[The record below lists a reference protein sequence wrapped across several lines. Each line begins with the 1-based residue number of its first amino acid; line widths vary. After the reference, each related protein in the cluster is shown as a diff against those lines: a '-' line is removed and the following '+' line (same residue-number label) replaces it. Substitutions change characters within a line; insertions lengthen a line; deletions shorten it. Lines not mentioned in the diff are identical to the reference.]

1 MPAGARRVDNND
13 GSNRVLRF
21 VRLACVPIVSFACV
35 SSANAE
41 TMRLT
46 GRWQQ
51 TVSNAGQCDTC
62 QITVQREGPILRVT
76 SNNGWFAVIDDG
88 KTKNSLSGVGHW
100 KPGYGGPYGGKP
112 FSISF
117 TLTSGQLYMHM
128 AVPADNGAA
137 HLIKAIFEKLPVED
151 PAPSNDKIK
160 A

>member
-1 MPAGARRVDNND
+1 VRFERERGDNALNGA
-13 GSNRVLRF
+13 
-21 VRLACVPIVSFACV
+21 LATDCFECWAVY
-35 SSANAE
+35 
-41 TMRLT
+41 
-46 GRWQQ
+46 
-51 TVSNAGQCDTC
+51 
-62 QITVQREGPILRVT
+62 
-76 SNNGWFAVIDDG
+76 GWFAVIDDG